1 MQSVFLDF
9 ATISRGDIGIESLN
23 KALPDLLY
31 FPTTESTELHQRV
44 RNAEIVLTNKIR
56 IDRETIAAAP
66 ELKLICLAAT
76 GTNNVDLE
84 AADEHGVAV
93 CNIVAYCTAAVVQHV
108 FALIMSLNQ
117 HLREY
122 QSLLQKG
129 AWKGSPQFCLLDY
142 PIRELAGS
150 TLGIVGYGEL
160 GRGVAKAA
168 EAFGMKVLVA
178 KRPGDHPGDGSATA
192 TGPARLPLERMLPK
206 IDILSLHCPLTPAT
220 NKLIGAAELKLM
232 PGHALLI
239 NTARGALVDEGAL
252 LHALKENLIGGAG
265 IDVLSEEPPVNGNV
279 LLDADLPNLIV
290 TPHIAW
296 ATREARQRAIDA
308 MAENIRAFLAG
319 GRRNRVI

>member
-9 ATISRGDIGIESLN
+9 ATISRDDIGVETLN
-23 KALPDLLY
+23 EALPDLQY

-56 IDRETIAAAP
+56 INRETIAAAP
-66 ELKLICLAAT
+66 KLKLICLAAT

-84 AADEHGVAV
+84 AAHEHGVAV
-93 CNIVAYCTAAVVQHV
+93 CNIVAYCTDAVVQHV

-122 QSLLQKG
+122 QSLLQQG

-160 GRGVAKAA
+160 GQGVAKAA
-168 EAFGMKVLVA
+168 EAFGMNVLVA
-178 KRPGDHPGDGSATA
+178 KRPGDQVDNRPATA
-192 TGPARLPLERMLPK
+192 TGPARLPLERMLPD

-220 NKLIGAAELKLM
+220 NKLIGAPELKLM

-239 NTARGALVDEGAL
+239 NTARGALIDEEAL
-252 LHALKENLIGGAG
+252 LHALNNNLIGGAG

-290 TPHIAW
+290 TPHVAW
-296 ATREARQRAIDA
+296 ATREARQRAIDE
-308 MAENIRAFLAG
+308 MAANISDFLGG
-319 GRRNRVI
+319 GRRNCVV

>member
-9 ATISRGDIGIESLN
+9 ATISRGDIDVESLN
-23 KALPDLLY
+23 KALPDLQY
-31 FPTTESTELHQRV
+31 FPTTESAELHQRV

-84 AADEHGVAV
+84 AAAEHGVAV

-122 QSLLQKG
+122 QSLLKQG

-160 GRGVAKAA
+160 GRGVAQAA
-168 EAFGMKVLVA
+168 EAFGMKVMVA
-178 KRPGDHPGDGSATA
+178 KRPGDHPGDGPATA
-192 TGPARLPLERMLPK
+192 TGPPRIPLERMLPD

-220 NKLIGAAELKLM
+220 DKLIGTPELKLM

-239 NTARGALVDEGAL
+239 NTARGALVDEEAL
-252 LHALKENLIGGAG
+252 LHALRENLIGGAG
-265 IDVLSEEPPVNGNV
+265 IDVLNEEPPVNGNV

-296 ATREARQRAIDA
+296 ATREARQRAIEE
-308 MAENIRAFLAG
+308 MAENISVFCG
-319 GRRNRVI
+319 GGHRNRVN

>member
-9 ATISRGDIGIESLN
+9 ATISRGDIDVESLN
-23 KALPDLLY
+23 KALPDLQY
-31 FPTTESTELHQRV
+31 FPTTESAELHQRV
-44 RNAEIVLTNKIR
+44 RNAEIVLTNKIK

-66 ELKLICLAAT
+66 DLKLVCLAAT

-84 AADEHGVAV
+84 AADERGIAV

-122 QSLLQKG
+122 QALLRQG
-129 AWKGSPQFCLLDY
+129 AWKRSPQFCLLDY

-160 GRGVAKAA
+160 GQGVAQAA
-168 EAFGMKVLVA
+168 AAFGMKVLVA
-178 KRPGDHPGDGSATA
+178 KRPGGRPGDGSATTIA
-192 TGPARLPLERMLPK
+192 PARLPLERMLPA

-220 NKLIGAAELKLM
+220 DKLIGTPELKLM

-239 NTARGALVDEGAL
+239 NTARGALVDEEAL
-252 LHALKENLIGGAG
+252 LHALRENLIGGAG
-265 IDVLSEEPPVNGNV
+265 IDVLNEEPPVNGNV

-296 ATREARQRAIDA
+296 GTNQGRQNAIDELA
-308 MAENIRAFLAG
+308 ANAAAFLAG
-319 GRRNRVI
+319 RDRNRVV